1 MDKKPLKRHQALQPL
16 SRDHHHGLLLCWKIR
31 TGFGKGVE
39 PNRIKSYAD
48 WFFENHLIP
57 HFKMEEQHIFS
68 LLEDGNA
75 LKQKALDDHK
85 GLISLFSKTG
95 EVAKTLSDIEKQ
107 LDDHI
112 RFEERVLFPEIQK
125 IATEE
130 QFETIETMHH
140 EKPFVD
146 NVADAFW
153 T

>member
-57 HFKMEEQHIFS
+57 HFKLEEQHIFS
-68 LLEDGNA
+68 LLEDDNA
-75 LKQKALDDHK
+75 LKKKALEDHK
-85 GLISLFSKTG
+85 ALISLFSKTD
-95 EVAKTLSDIEKQ
+95 EVAKTLSEIEKQ

-130 QFETIETMHH
+130 QFETIEAMHH

>member
-16 SRDHHHGLLLCWKIR
+16 SRDHHQGLLLCWKIR

-68 LLEDGNA
+68 LLEDDNA
-75 LKQKALDDHK
+75 LKRKALDDHK
-85 GLISLFSKTG
+85 ALILLFSKTD

-130 QFETIETMHH
+130 QFKTIEAMHH

-146 NVADAFW
+146 NVADSFW